1 MLYKHSLTFVWAV
14 LIASAPFVGKAV
26 VFAQA
31 ITTLPAGTQ
40 LKISDSSQMAPINQA
55 LMQRFQA
62 QSPDV
67 QVTLKAGEAVAGLEA
82 VLAGQ
87 TDLVS
92 ISRPLTED
100 ERRQGLVQVPV
111 TREKIAIVVGKDNP
125 FQKSLT
131 IDLVN
136 KITAGEITN
145 WEKVGGALGPIR
157 MVQRSPTSNAA
168 QALQRY
174 PQLRTT
180 LAGQTNDQPV
190 EIDGLA
196 TALGKDGVSFALI
209 SELADHPDIRALPM
223 YGNLPT
229 DERYPFSQ
237 PFTYVYK
244 KDANAAVQ
252 AFLGFVAGA
261 EGQQAVGDAIA
272 SPQSFPVQAAATPPS
287 DSQPTASQP
296 PVTAAP
302 TPLLEEAPEAA
313 GAETQPNGLE
323 EIDWLPV
330 VLVALGLGVLAIA
343 VIKATAAR
351 KKQASIPKP
360 APNYSERVKT
370 ELPAPEHPAG
380 TEDVVAVLD
389 PEPLPIEPPEEGRRR
404 EHIVPEFAEFN
415 TQMQAASTQLQ
426 GAEET
431 VSTAEAA
438 DSAATQ
444 LQVSD
449 SGEDA
454 MQTRLQ
460 VTPEGT
466 TDSSRTQLQMPEDP
480 DASQR
485 QRQDD
490 EWSDRSTEVQDP
502 SMTRLQEPEDR
513 G

>member
-14 LIASAPFVGKAV
+14 LIASAPFVGEAV

-31 ITTLPAGTQ
+31 VTTLPAGTQ

-62 QSPDV
+62 QNPNA

-87 TDLVS
+87 TDLAS

-100 ERRQGLVQVPV
+100 ERSQGLVQVPV
-111 TREKIAIVVGKDNP
+111 TREKIAIVVRKDNP
-125 FQKSLT
+125 FQQSLT
-131 IDLVN
+131 IDQVN

-145 WEKVGGALGPIR
+145 WEQVGGTPGSIQ

-196 TALGKDGVSFALI
+196 AALGQNGVSFALV
-209 SELADHPDIRALPM
+209 SELAGHPDIRALPM
-223 YGNLPT
+223 YGNLPS

-252 AFLGFVAGA
+252 AFIGFVAGA

-272 SPQSFPVQAAATPPS
+272 SPQNYPAQVVAAPPSS
-287 DSQPTASQP
+287 DSQPTSQP
-296 PVTAAP
+296 TAP
-302 TPLLEEAPEAA
+302 PSPSTEGVPEAT
-313 GAETQPNGLE
+313 GADTQTNGLE

-330 VLVALGLGVLAIA
+330 ALVALGLGVLAIA
-343 VIKATAAR
+343 VMKATAAR

-370 ELPAPEHPAG
+370 ELPASEMPR
-380 TEDVVAVLD
+380 TDDVVVALE
-389 PEPLPIEPPEEGRRR
+389 PEPLPVEPPEESRRR
-404 EHIVPEFAEFN
+404 ENIVPEFAEFN
-415 TQMQAASTQLQ
+415 TQMQTAATQLQ
-426 GAEET
+426 GAAET
-431 VSTAEAA
+431 VSNPEAG
-438 DSAATQ
+438 DPAATK
-444 LQVSD
+444 LQVD

-454 MQTRLQ
+454 IHTRLQ
-460 VTPEGT
+460 ANDEW
-466 TDSSRTQLQMPEDP
+466 TDSDSTQLQVPEEP
-480 DASQR
+480 ASPTQL
-485 QRQDD
+485 QEADI
-490 EWSDRSTEVQDP
+490 SDQNTQVQDP
-502 SMTRLQEPEDR
+502 SMTWLQEPGDQ